1 MGLKSFEDRLLACE
15 QENTRLRKRIAR
27 QNIVWL
33 SGLLLLAGGAA
44 VASTTIKTA
53 IFDSVRAKEIVVVD
67 AKGIVRARMSGDMP
81 DAVFPGGRVAKRGSK
96 AGGFMIYDEEGIE
109 RGGYVTMDEGS
120 NAMLTL
126 DSKTHQSALF
136 VAGPDAS
143 QASAL
148 RLWAKE
154 GAIEMRSDSSGP
166 RLSVSDKTGVIMQ
179 QPSVALSPAA
189 CTSYKEIEREHPGAR
204 ACQGRFTE
212 AACNV
217 CLKGE

>member
-1 MGLKSFEDRLLACE
+1 LNSFEDRLLACE

-44 VASTTIKTA
+44 VAGTTIKNA
-53 IFDSVRAKEIVVVD
+53 IFDSIRAKEIVVVD
-67 AKGIVRARMSGDMP
+67 AKGVIRARMSGDMP
-81 DAVFPGGRVAKRGSK
+81 DAVYPDGRVSKRGSK
-96 AGGFMIYDEEGIE
+96 AGGFMIYDEEGTE
-109 RGGYVTMDEGS
+109 RGGYVTMDNGS

-126 DSKTHQSALF
+126 DSKTRQSALF
-136 VAGPDAS
+136 VAGPEPS

-148 RLWAKE
+148 RLWTT
-154 GAIEMRSDSSGP
+154 GSAIEMRADSSGS
-166 RLSVSDKTGVIMQ
+166 RLSVSDKSGVTMQ
-179 QPSVALSPAA
+179 QPAVSLSPAKCA
-189 CTSYKEIEREHPGAR
+189 DYKEIEKKYPGER

-217 CLKGE
+217 CLQGD